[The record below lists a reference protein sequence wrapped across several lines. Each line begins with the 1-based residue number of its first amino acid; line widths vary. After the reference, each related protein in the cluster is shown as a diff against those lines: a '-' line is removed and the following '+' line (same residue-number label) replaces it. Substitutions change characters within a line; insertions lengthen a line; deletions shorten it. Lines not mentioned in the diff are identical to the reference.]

1 MVPTMPARTRDIMKT
16 EFHPSN
22 IPWLW
27 EFSLWATS
35 SAAFGAQLA
44 VLYAYAASPLP
55 DLPYGITLNALI
67 STLSAF
73 STSTLIAVASSIVGQ
88 QKWVHLSRAE
98 VSLSDIT
105 LYDEASRGPLGS
117 LILLVKAREWGI
129 TSIATVV
136 IVLSLAIT
144 PFVQQST
151 STRFVPY
158 QETSASYSIR
168 LVYDNSAPGYSS
180 LSNNLIARFYQGLY
194 FLGSLEDEVASNSLQ
209 PTPQSCSGN
218 CTYEDFQSLA
228 VCSEC
233 ADISSY
239 INLDLTVNLTHQN
252 KLWSLPNGFS
262 VSIWESRDDA
272 KPDHSP
278 DELRLQLVTTA
289 EYSPIELTA
298 GYPII
303 NFTAFHP
310 SEDAGSAT
318 AHECMLYWCLNRYKA
333 TTVLG
338 ILKEEILATSKLGR
352 RVQVPDSDEYPDYY
366 YEFNPIGNDP
376 HVQSLPITESTNISF
391 LVGSGAAAFVTNFT
405 SRILTGNVY
414 GEYRTVPMSTS
425 EAVAHLY
432 TTTGHDYN
440 GMESVF
446 TAIATSMTSGLRSLI
461 WEPEAQDKAK
471 TGVTIGTQSVL
482 VPVVQVSWAWIAL
495 PATIHLLMLYVLCSS
510 LMYSTRHKMPLWKS
524 SALATV
530 FFGARIRESLDKDIP
545 DDLSKISS
553 VAKEIRVSDCL
564 TQFKRKR
571 NNVTEASDAV
581 DSMTE
586 RDLSNAT
593 TTTAKP
599 GRVSGLIIS
608 SAPDAL

>member
-1 MVPTMPARTRDIMKT
+1 MTASTRHVVKINI
-16 EFHPSN
+16 HPPN

-35 SAAFGAQLA
+35 SAALGAQLA
-44 VLYAYAASPLP
+44 VLYAYAASPP
-55 DLPYGITLNALI
+55 PGLPYGITLNALI

-88 QKWVHLSRAE
+88 QKWVHLSRAQA
-98 VSLSDIT
+98 SLSDLA

-151 STRFVPY
+151 SMRFVPY
-158 QETSASYSIR
+158 QETYTSYSAR
-168 LVYDNSAPGYSS
+168 LVYDNDAPGYSS

-194 FLGSLEDEVASNSLQ
+194 FLGNLEDRLASNSLQ
-209 PTPQSCSGN
+209 PSSEGCSGN
-218 CTYEDFQSLA
+218 CTYGDFQSLA
-228 VCSEC
+228 ICSEC
-233 ADISSY
+233 ADISTY
-239 INLDLTVNLTHQN
+239 IDLDLTVNLTHLN

-262 VSIWESRDDA
+262 VSIWESLDDA
-272 KPDHSP
+272 VSDQSS
-278 DELRLQLVTTA
+278 DELHLQLVTAA
-289 EYSPIELTA
+289 EYDPIELTA

-318 AHECMLYWCLNRYKA
+318 AHECILYWCLNQYKA
-333 TTVLG
+333 TIVLG

-352 RVQVPDSDEYPDYY
+352 RVQVPNSNEYPDYY
-366 YEFNPIGNDP
+366 YEFYPIGNDP
-376 HVQSLPITESTNISF
+376 HVQSSLPTQSTNISF

-405 SRILTGNVY
+405 SRILTGSVY
-414 GEYRTVPMSTS
+414 EDYRTVPMSTS

-432 TTTGHDYN
+432 ATTAHDYYN
-440 GMESVF
+440 MESVF
-446 TAIATSMTSGLRSLI
+446 KAIATSMTSGLRSRSQ
-461 WEPEAQDKAK
+461 ESAAQGEARR
-471 TGVTIGTQSVL
+471 GIINGTQSIL

-495 PATIHLLMLYVLCSS
+495 PATLHLLMLYVLCSS
-510 LMYSTRHKMPLWKS
+510 LMYSTHHKMPLWKS

-530 FFGARIRESLDKDIP
+530 FFGARIRDSLDEDIP
-545 DDLSKISS
+545 DDLSNISS
-553 VAKEIRVSDCL
+553 VAKEIRVSDYL

-571 NNVTEASDAV
+571 NVIETSDAA
-581 DSMTE
+581 DSMIE
-586 RDLSNAT
+586 RDS
-593 TTTAKP
+593 
-599 GRVSGLIIS
+599 
-608 SAPDAL
+608 